1 MGERGFLID
10 LDGVLYTGSH
20 AIEGAQEAV
29 HLLESRGCPFRFL
42 SNSTR
47 RSRAGIVQHL
57 QSMGFSI
64 NPTLIFTPALAAAAF
79 IRQSGKCRCMLL
91 TTGDVNRD
99 FEEHGIILPKTGPVD
114 HVVVG
119 DAGDAVTY
127 ETLNRAFRLV
137 NDGAGLIALEKD
149 RFWMGPDGL
158 LLSAGPIV
166 AALEYATGKSA
177 TVMGKPSPDFF
188 GSALA
193 AMGLSTA
200 DVTMIGDDIITDI
213 AGARSA
219 GIDR

>member
-1 MGERGFLID
+1 
-10 LDGVLYTGSH
+10 
-20 AIEGAQEAV
+20 
-29 HLLESRGCPFRFL
+29 
-42 SNSTR
+42 
-47 RSRAGIVQHL
+47 
-57 QSMGFSI
+57 
-64 NPTLIFTPALAAAAF
+64 
-79 IRQSGKCRCMLL
+79 MLL

-219 GIDR
+219 GMAAVLVRTGKFSEDTLRSASVQPTAVIDSIARIAEIL